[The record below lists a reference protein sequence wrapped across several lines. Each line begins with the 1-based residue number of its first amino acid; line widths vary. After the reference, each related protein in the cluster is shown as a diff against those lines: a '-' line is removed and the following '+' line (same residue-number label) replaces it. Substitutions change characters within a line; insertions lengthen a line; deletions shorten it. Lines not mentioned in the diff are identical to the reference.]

1 MARLKRQKFLSIL
14 KERETEREGGA
25 GREGERGRGRKG
37 GREGEGGR
45 EKERER
51 GGGEREKELLQSAIE
66 ATWKE
71 VVDLCFQLI
80 RTAIL
85 ESLKIFISLSIILFR
100 STCNVS

>member
-51 GGGEREKELLQSAIE
+51 GGGGRGRKSFFNQPLRQHGKKWWIFVSNSSA
-66 ATWKE
+66 
-71 VVDLCFQLI
+71 LPF
-80 RTAIL
+80 
-85 ESLKIFISLSIILFR
+85 
-100 STCNVS
+100 